1 MRPRSYPLGHGARGS
16 ILTAVV
22 AVGLILDPGGLFPS
36 SAQEAAPPTKRSVQ
50 KDRPSAEPTP
60 EARVRVQKFKTRK
73 AKAAYE
79 IARLNHELAEI
90 AVEEYREGTYIIDL
104 TTVEGEIKLAE
115 ADRIRAED
123 RLDWADR
130 MFKKGFVSKAI
141 LVSEQLSFEKAKYAL
156 EQAQSKKTVLVEYT
170 QDKTIKELRSEVKKA
185 RDDELAKKAIWKRE
199 EAAEAE
205 LERQLDRT

>member
-1 MRPRSYPLGHGARGS
+1 MRSRSYPLGHGARGP
-16 ILTAVV
+16 ILGAVV

-36 SAQEAAPPTKRSVQ
+36 SAQEAAPPAKGAVQ

-60 EARVRVQKFKTRK
+60 EARLRVRKLKTRK

-90 AVEEYREGTYIIDL
+90 AVEEYREGTYTKDL

-115 ADRIRAED
+115 ADRLRAED

-130 MFKKGFVSKAI
+130 MFKKGFVSKAT

-156 EQAQSKKTVLVEYT
+156 EQAQTRKKVLVEYT
-170 QDKTIKELRSEVKKA
+170 QDKTIKELRAEVKKA
-185 RDDELAKKAIWKRE
+185 RDDELAKKAAWKRE